1 MILILWEI
9 CNNLI
14 KLAREEPTQV
24 SPRRKLKLLQ
34 KKSHIVHMFISFGIM
49 LQFHVLISMNN

>member
-14 KLAREEPTQV
+14 KLTREAPTQV

-34 KKSHIVHMFISFGIM
+34 KRSHIVHMFISFGIM
-49 LQFHVLISMNN
+49 LQFMC